1 MKNTSVIKGNLIP
14 TRLEVNRHQA
24 TKQFNNLSLKS
35 KQNEILNRF
44 HTKLE
49 EIDQDIHKLISKLYI
64 PEIKNNIN

>member
-1 MKNTSVIKGNLIP
+1 MKNTSAIKGNLIP
-14 TRLEVNRHQA
+14 TSLDVNRHQV
-24 TKQFNNLSLKS
+24 TKQFNNLSSKS